1 MMFWRNS
8 ILPASRL
15 YNQTNFY
22 PAFERDLSNAK
33 LRVVIESPF
42 IASRRFYALLPV
54 LQKALSSGVA
64 IVVNTRDPREHE
76 PLMRAHVEKCV
87 EVLHDIG
94 VTVLYTGA
102 LHRKIAFI
110 DDVVYEGSLNI
121 LSQSDSCE
129 IMRRTK
135 SSDYASELIKFIK
148 LSKWYN

>member
-1 MMFWRNS
+1 MFWRSN
-8 ILPASRL
+8 ILPASQL
-15 YNQTNFY
+15 YDQTNFY
-22 PAFERDLSNAK
+22 RAFESDLSNARR
-33 LRVVIESPF
+33 RVVIESPF

-54 LQKALSSGVA
+54 LQKALSSGVT
-64 IVVNTRDPREHE
+64 IVVNTRDPSEHE
-76 PLMRAHVEKCV
+76 PHMRAHAEKCI

-135 SSDYASELIKFIK
+135 SSDYTCELIKFIK